1 MGDSMFADVLVEL
14 KAKRIDKT
22 FTYLIPSNLK
32 DKVKVGIRVL
42 VPFGKQTLEGFVL
55 NIGKDKDI
63 DYEIKEIIDIIDEE
77 PVLNEEMLE
86 LGKYISLKTLC
97 NLIHSYQTML
107 PAALKAHN
115 NFNVNKKYISYISLI
130 DKEYIPKNDNQKEII
145 EILKLG
151 NALKSDL
158 TKISVSS
165 VNTLLS
171 KKVIEEIKEET
182 YRLNNTNSY
191 NDKRVILNEDQQK
204 VVDTVLENKDTF
216 IPYLLHG
223 VTGSGK
229 TEVYMNIIE
238 SVLKEG
244 KEVIVL
250 VPEISLTPQMVS
262 IFKSRFKDSIA
273 ILHSALSDGEKYD
286 EWRKIE
292 RKEVS
297 IVIGAR
303 SAIFAPLTNIGL
315 IVLDEEHSDTYKQDN
330 NPKYDAID
338 IAIKRAKTYNCPIIL
353 GSATPSVE
361 SYTRAKLGTYKLLE
375 LKNRVNKTMPDVKL
389 IDMKEEIKKGY
400 RILSKELIDDINDRL
415 NKHEQV
421 ILLLNRRG
429 YSTTI
434 TCKECGTTIK
444 CPNCDIPLTY
454 HKTGNKLNCHY
465 CNHTTFKPLNCPE
478 CNSKNINSFG
488 IGTEKLEEEVNRL
501 FKCKTIRMDIDTTRK
516 KGSHEKII
524 NDFRNKKYNILIGTQ
539 MISKGL
545 DFDDVTLVGVINGDA
560 TLNIPDFRS
569 GERTYSLL
577 NQISGRSGR
586 SIKPGKVI
594 IQCFN
599 TDHYSIEYA
608 SKNNY
613 DSFYKEDMS
622 IRKKLKYPPYFNLCL
637 IKLVS
642 TDYSELNIEAQKIKE
657 YLNDSNYIVLGPS
670 PCTVPKIYNKYYMQI
685 IIKYKNIKDVYDKL
699 KFIVEKSKTN
709 NKITLEIDLNPKKI

>member
-1 MGDSMFADVLVEL
+1 MFADVLVEL

-22 FTYLIPSNLK
+22 FTYLIPSSFKN
-32 DKVKVGIRVL
+32 KVKVGIRVL

-55 NIGKDKDI
+55 NIEKDKDI
-63 DYEIKEIIDIIDEE
+63 DYELKEIIDIVDEE

-97 NLIHSYQTML
+97 NLIHAYQTML
-107 PAALKAHN
+107 PAALKAHK
-115 NFNVNKKYISYISLI
+115 NFNVNKKYVSYIGLA
-130 DKEYIPKNDNQKEII
+130 DKNYIPKNDNQKEII
-145 EILKLG
+145 EILKKG
-151 NALKSDL
+151 NVLKSDL

-204 VVDTVLENKDTF
+204 VVDTVLENKAVF

-238 SVLKEG
+238 SVLKDG

-353 GSATPSVE
+353 GSATPSIE

-375 LKNRVNKTMPDVKL
+375 LKNRVNKTMPEVKL
-389 IDMKEEIKKGY
+389 IDMKNEIKKGY

-415 NKHEQV
+415 SKDEQV

-488 IGTEKLEEEVNRL
+488 LGTEKLEEEVNGL
-501 FKCKTIRMDIDTTRK
+501 FKCKTIRMDIDTTRR

-545 DFDDVTLVGVINGDA
+545 DFGDVTLVGVINGDA

-599 TDHYSIEYA
+599 IDHYSIEYA
-608 SKNNY
+608 SKNDY
-613 DSFYKEDMS
+613 DNFYKEDMS
-622 IRKKLKYPPYFNLCL
+622 IRKKLKYPPYFNICL

-642 TDYSELNIEAQKIKE
+642 TDYSGLNIEAKKIKE
-657 YLNDSNYIVLGPS
+657 YLNDNNYIILGPS
-670 PCTVPKIYNKYYMQI
+670 PCTIPKIYNKYYMQI
-685 IIKYKNIKDVYDKL
+685 IIKYKNIKDIYDKL